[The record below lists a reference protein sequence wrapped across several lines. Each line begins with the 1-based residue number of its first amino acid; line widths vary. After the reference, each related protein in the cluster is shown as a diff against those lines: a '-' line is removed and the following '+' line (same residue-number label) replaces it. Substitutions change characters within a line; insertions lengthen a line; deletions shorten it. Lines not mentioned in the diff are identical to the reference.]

1 MNGWAW
7 MAKEEAGK
15 LRGNEQV
22 KELKHQRGFLWLWKS
37 PRILTGRKR
46 NSKSGD
52 KVACEWR
59 SL

>member
-1 MNGWAW
+1 

-15 LRGNEQV
+15 LRANEQV
-22 KELKHQRGFLWLWKS
+22 KELKHQRCFLWLWKS
-37 PRILTGRKR
+37 PRILTDRKR

-52 KVACEWR
+52 EVVCEWR